1 MTQSF
6 YDSLSKVATTGGQQ
20 KIFDML
26 NDPFLD
32 TSGAHSIPGP
42 TKADYASAHR
52 DIVSNMNRYF
62 SNESAAKHTVTPQP
76 TPAPTVAQRAKT
88 VVSEAVRKK
97 SIPKGAYIGG
107 GTALAATAYGA
118 YKYHQAHN
126 KVAHRLDLSNYE
138 PEDPALAKR
147 RAAMDSALKDVTIT
161 NGVAYQGGK
170 EVDVNK
176 IRKQVWDEYTPKP
189 TLAPKAKLEPGA
201 RLANNLNNLAAG
213 FAKHSPVNNME
224 EEANRLFTKFDPK
237 KVKAQKDGMDQLN
250 RMYQEQTG
258 SKEKLGDRF
267 KNIDTSGFDARRQEA
282 SDHIKRVMDDA
293 RANAAAKHYSRVEAE
308 SARPKGYGK
317 KALIGA
323 GIAAGAGAAYGA
335 YRHFNDKT
343 AGLPMDPNTTLVNG
357 HKFDTDDTRFKQK
370 DITPRVLEQE
380 APKEKVR
387 ASWGSVKNGIK
398 GNKKLFGAAAAVG
411 GAGCLGAYMV
421 HKNKKGGAN
430 ET

>member
-52 DIVSNMNRYF
+52 DIVSGMNRYF

-118 YKYHQAHN
+118 YKYHKAHN
-126 KVAHRLDLSNYE
+126 
-138 PEDPALAKR
+138 
-147 RAAMDSALKDVTIT
+147 
-161 NGVAYQGGK
+161 
-170 EVDVNK
+170 
-176 IRKQVWDEYTPKP
+176 
-189 TLAPKAKLEPGA
+189 
-201 RLANNLNNLAAG
+201 
-213 FAKHSPVNNME
+213 
-224 EEANRLFTKFDPK
+224 
-237 KVKAQKDGMDQLN
+237 
-250 RMYQEQTG
+250 
-258 SKEKLGDRF
+258 
-267 KNIDTSGFDARRQEA
+267 
-282 SDHIKRVMDDA
+282 
-293 RANAAAKHYSRVEAE
+293 
-308 SARPKGYGK
+308 
-317 KALIGA
+317 
-323 GIAAGAGAAYGA
+323 
-335 YRHFNDKT
+335 KT
-343 AGLPMDPNTTLVNG
+343 AGLPMDPSTTLVNG
-357 HKFDTDDTRFKQK
+357 HKFDTDDVRFKQK

-387 ASWGSVKNGIK
+387 AAWGSVKNGIK